1 MNVSE
6 VKDLLA
12 QFDASKVKT
21 LDLTI
26 DNVELHLSKNE
37 GCAPT
42 TPAANPQPVATNT
55 TQTSAPVATK
65 VDIQTSVSNEE
76 PTSKSTN
83 KPSGKTVDSPI
94 VGVVYL
100 SSAPEKPVFKKVG
113 DKVAVGETLCI
124 VEAMKLMNEIT
135 SDLEGTVT
143 EILVENEEVVEYG
156 QPLFRID

>member
-12 QFDASKVKT
+12 QFDASTVKT
-21 LDLTI
+21 LDLSI

-37 GCAPT
+37 GSASTTPVTSSQNGPTNAASTNVPVAPT
-42 TPAANPQPVATNT
+42 VETQAFASNQEETNA
-55 TQTSAPVATK
+55 S
-65 VDIQTSVSNEE
+65 
-76 PTSKSTN
+76 ST
-83 KPSGKTVDSPI
+83 PSGKTVDSPI

-100 SSAPEKPVFKKVG
+100 SSAPEKPAFKKVG

-135 SDLEGTVT
+135 SDLAGTVT

>member
-12 QFDASKVKT
+12 QFDTSTVKT

-37 GCAPT
+37 GFAPT
-42 TPAANPQPVATNT
+42 TPATSPQSGQLSTAPTN
-55 TQTSAPVATK
+55 APVAPTAETQAFASK
-65 VDIQTSVSNEE
+65 QEETSES
-76 PTSKSTN
+76 ST
-83 KPSGKTVDSPI
+83 PSGKTVDSPI

-100 SSAPEKPVFKKVG
+100 SSAPEKPAFKKVG

-135 SDLEGTVT
+135 SDLAGTVT